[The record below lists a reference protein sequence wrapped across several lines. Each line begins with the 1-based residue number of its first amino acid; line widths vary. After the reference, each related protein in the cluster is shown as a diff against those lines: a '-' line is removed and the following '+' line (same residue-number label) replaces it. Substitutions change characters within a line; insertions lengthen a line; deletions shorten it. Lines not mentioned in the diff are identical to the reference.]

1 MFHKFKKA
9 FTLIELLVVIAI
21 IGLLATIAIV
31 ALNNARS
38 KARDAR
44 RVADVKQIQTALDL
58 YYNDAGHYPLNNIF
72 ASGTIFTTSTVTGTT
87 TYMQIVPHAPTPT
100 DGSCNV
106 AANTYSYAV
115 DSEGKAYNIG
125 YCLGGPAGSMAAGY
139 KCATPDGV
147 FNLACAGA
155 ATSTNMVGGSG
166 AANFTSCGDQ
176 VSYGGINY
184 DTVQIGAQCWMR
196 QNLNIGTMVSGGV
209 NQSDVSASSSPSDF
223 QKYCYGGWATGCDN
237 NNGGLYQWHTV
248 MALPAACDNHDGSGV
263 CNISYPR
270 QGICP
275 SNWHVPSDV
284 EWNTLELATGG
295 DSSSCSNTRYNP
307 SDSNCSA
314 PYWTLMT
321 NDTTHF
327 SATFSGVY
335 SVPNAS
341 FISSGTN
348 GVWWSSTANDLT
360 TSWWRGVGTGLYYY
374 SSTRTYVFRSYYG
387 RTSGFSVRCVHD

>member
-147 FNLACAGA
+147 FNIACAGA
-155 ATSTNMVGGSG
+155 ATSTNMVGGGG

-176 VSYGGINY
+176 VSYGGKNY
-184 DTVQIGAQCWMR
+184 DTVQIGTQCWFV
-196 QNLNIGTMVSGGV
+196 QNLNIGTEILGAN
-209 NQSDVSASSSPSDF
+209 NQSDVSTSSTPTDF
-223 QKYCYGGWATGCDN
+223 QKYCFGDMPTSCN
-237 NNGGLYQWHTV
+237 TNGGLYQYHTA
-248 MALPAACDNHDGSGV
+248 MAWPATCDNHNGFSPCDLTYPHQGMCPTNWHIPSDDEWHALELFYSNPSNETACSALSVGDHCPGAGTALTQIGAGNFNAIFGGFRNTDGSFIYG
-263 CNISYPR
+263 
-270 QGICP
+270 G
-275 SNWHVPSDV
+275 SNQ
-284 EWNTLELATGG
+284 
-295 DSSSCSNTRYNP
+295 YNG
-307 SDSNCSA
+307 A
-314 PYWTLMT
+314 GEFHWW
-321 NDTTHF
+321 
-327 SATFSGVY
+327 SAT
-335 SVPNAS
+335 PP
-341 FISSGTN
+341 TN
-348 GVWWSSTANDLT
+348 STAWERSNNYPGYI
-360 TSWWRGVGTGLYYY
+360 W
-374 SSTRTYVFRSYYG
+374 RTYAS
-387 RTSGFSVRCVHD
+387 RTRGYSIRCIHD